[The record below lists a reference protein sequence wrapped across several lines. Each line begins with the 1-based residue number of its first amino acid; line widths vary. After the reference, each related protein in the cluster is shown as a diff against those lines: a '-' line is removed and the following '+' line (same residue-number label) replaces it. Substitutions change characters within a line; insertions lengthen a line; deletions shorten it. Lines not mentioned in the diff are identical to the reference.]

1 MRKCQL
7 AVSRKENIVA
17 GGTIVRECGPNYL
30 VVVDAPY
37 EPNTSL
43 PIPIPNDITTIGE
56 AVGYEVLWPAHLVIL
71 SLILTRCNIFI
82 YLHIINMHKFC
93 FNST

>member
-7 AVSRKENIVA
+7 VVSRKENIVA
-17 GGTIVRECGPNYL
+17 GWTILRECGPNYL

-37 EPNTSL
+37 EPNASL

-56 AVGYEVLWPAHLVIL
+56 GVGYEVLWLAYLIIL
-71 SLILTRCNIFI
+71 SFILTRCSSFI
-82 YLHIINMHKFC
+82 
-93 FNST
+93 

>member
-17 GGTIVRECGPNYL
+17 GWTIVCECGPNYL
-30 VVVDAPY
+30 VVVDDPY

-43 PIPIPNDITTIGE
+43 PIPILDDITTIGE
-56 AVGYEVLWPAHLVIL
+56 AVGYEVL
-71 SLILTRCNIFI
+71 
-82 YLHIINMHKFC
+82 
-93 FNST
+93 